1 MSDGLLLTSVFH
13 NNKVTDEGVFEVTV
27 NGNRVSTTGMGP
39 GRVFLTLPDT
49 PRPLP
54 IKVILR
60 SKPKH
65 HFDAEGEYEYQ
76 GRGNLVIKKALPE
89 FFQPP
94 RAVFVSSL
102 PGTTRSNF
110 FNVILTG
117 YLSRV
122 RDTTPVVL
130 AELA

>member
-27 NGNRVSTTGMGP
+27 NGNRATPISMGP
-39 GRVFLTLPDT
+39 GRVFLDLPDS

-54 IKVILR
+54 IKVTLR

-65 HFDAEGEYEYQ
+65 HWDAEGEYEYQ
-76 GRGNLVIKKALPE
+76 GKGNMVIKKALPE

-94 RAVFVSSL
+94 RGVFVSSL
-102 PGTTRSNF
+102 PGTS
-110 FNVILTG
+110 
-117 YLSRV
+117 
-122 RDTTPVVL
+122 
-130 AELA
+130 